1 VSFLL
6 DTNVCI
12 AFLNGR
18 DKAVRDKLLAMDP
31 ESVRLCSV
39 VRAELTYGA
48 RNSDHVDANLRR
60 LTEFLS
66 AFESLPFDDDCADH
80 YGLLRAQLKREGRII
95 GPNDLLIAAIA
106 LANDQT
112 LITRNQQEFH
122 RIPGLRVVS
131 W

>member
-1 VSFLL
+1 LSFLL

-18 DKAVRDKLLAMDP
+18 DKGVRDRLLALDP
-31 ESVRLCSV
+31 ETVQLCSV
-39 VRAELTYGA
+39 VRAELLYGA
-48 RNSDHVDANLRR
+48 RNSDHVDGNLRR
-60 LTEFLS
+60 LNQFLD
-66 AFESLPFDDDCADH
+66 AFTSVPFDDASAEH
-80 YGLLRAQLKREGRII
+80 YGVVRAQLKRDGRMI

-112 LITRNQQEFH
+112 LVTRNQQEFH
-122 RIPGLRVVS
+122 RIAGLRVVS

>member
-1 VSFLL
+1 LSFLL

-18 DKAVRDKLLAMDP
+18 DKGVRDKLLAMDP
-31 ESVRLCSV
+31 EAVRLCSV
-39 VRAELTYGA
+39 VRAELLYGA
-48 RNSDHVDANLRR
+48 RNSDHVDVNLRR
-60 LTEFLS
+60 LHEFLA
-66 AFESLPFDDDCADH
+66 AFTSLPFDDASAEH
-80 YGLLRAQLKREGRII
+80 YGAVRAQLKREGRLI

-112 LITRNQQEFH
+112 LVTRNQQEFH
-122 RIPGLRVVS
+122 RIGGLRVVS

>member
-1 VSFLL
+1 MSFLL

-18 DKAVRDKLLAMDP
+18 DKGVRDKLLAMDP

-39 VRAELTYGA
+39 VRAELLYGA
-48 RNSDHVDANLRR
+48 RNSDHVDANLGR
-60 LTEFLS
+60 LNEFLS
-66 AFESLPFDDDCADH
+66 AFESLPFDDACADH
-80 YGLLRAQLKREGRII
+80 YGIVRAQLRRGGLTI

-106 LANDQT
+106 LANDQA

-122 RIPGLRVVS
+122 RIPGLRLVS